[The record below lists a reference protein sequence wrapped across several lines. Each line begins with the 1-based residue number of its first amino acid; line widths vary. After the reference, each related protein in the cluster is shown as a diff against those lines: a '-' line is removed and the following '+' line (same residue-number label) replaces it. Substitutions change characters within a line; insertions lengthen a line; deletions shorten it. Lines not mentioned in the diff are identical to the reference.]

1 MPRAVPLSP
10 DLQVDPATD
19 TAAAE
24 PAYDPNEV
32 ETVKVT
38 IDRRERSIQDYPG
51 SVSAFTQ
58 DDLTRTGIRNVRDMQ
73 QASPSLE
80 IGTQEG
86 NTEMFIRGIGSNY
99 NTELGDPAVAN
110 HIDGVYIPR
119 ARGLGTMLF
128 DLERV
133 EVNRGPQGT
142 LRGRNAT
149 AGTLNIITARP
160 HLGEWQAS
168 ASYQMGNYSS
178 A

>member
-1 MPRAVPLSP
+1 
-10 DLQVDPATD
+10 
-19 TAAAE
+19 
-24 PAYDPNEV
+24 
-32 ETVKVT
+32 
-38 IDRRERSIQDYPG
+38 
-51 SVSAFTQ
+51 
-58 DDLTRTGIRNVRDMQ
+58 MQ

-110 HIDGVYIPR
+110 HINGVYIPR

-128 DLERV
+128 DLEHV

-160 HLGEWQAS
+160 RLGEWQAS
-168 ASYQMGNYSS
+168 ASYPNG
-178 A
+178 